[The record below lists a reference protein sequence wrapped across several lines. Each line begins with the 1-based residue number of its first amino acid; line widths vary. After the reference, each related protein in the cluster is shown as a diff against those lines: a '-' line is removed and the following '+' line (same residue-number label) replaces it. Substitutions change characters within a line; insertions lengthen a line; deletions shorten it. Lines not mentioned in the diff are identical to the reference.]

1 MYGLRS
7 CRLHLRI
14 VWMLPNTEPL
24 RGSKVTPVSEK
35 GQGKG
40 LLKKGHGSWAVGF
53 EFGII
58 LQCGCQYD
66 SFVTFQLEVL
76 TGYFWINFDCVF
88 YFCAKCSICLK
99 EMNFSAEWIHNCS
112 RWIIYYQPTELQDSF
127 FHKSTK
133 KRLVAFLYW
142 KSELL
147 PILPRMTCSQNGP
160 RGSFLAQGNVH
171 RLARKHVLS
180 GTLHF
185 FWRGL
190 HEKGRTKRS
199 MQSYTKISY
208 CSCGSHQFL
217 RDPFVDAVLVG
228 SLPQRDGLALCCAL
242 YFSGWVLL

>member
-127 FHKSTK
+127 IHKLTK
-133 KRLVAFLYW
+133 KCLVAFLYW
-142 KSELL
+142 KVNYCQFYQEWLVPKMS
-147 PILPRMTCSQNGP
+147 
-160 RGSFLAQGNVH
+160 
-171 RLARKHVLS
+171 S
-180 GTLHF
+180 GLDSLQIVPSGKMIIFGKIWIYFFIKKSYEKRTSIYFHF
-185 FWRGL
+185 
-190 HEKGRTKRS
+190 
-199 MQSYTKISY
+199 
-208 CSCGSHQFL
+208 
-217 RDPFVDAVLVG
+217 
-228 SLPQRDGLALCCAL
+228 
-242 YFSGWVLL
+242 

>member
-1 MYGLRS
+1 
-7 CRLHLRI
+7 
-14 VWMLPNTEPL
+14 MLPNTEPL

-58 LQCGCQYD
+58 WQCGCQYD

-88 YFCAKCSICLK
+88 YFCAKCSSCLK
-99 EMNFSAEWIHNCS
+99 EMNFSAEWIHDCS

-133 KRLVAFLYW
+133 KCLVAFLYW

-147 PILPRMTCSQNGP
+147 PILPRMTS
-160 RGSFLAQGNVH
+160 RFLKK
-171 RLARKHVLS
+171 RPARSGTIAYPKMSSGLDSLQHVPS

-190 HEKGRTKRS
+190 HEKERTKRS
-199 MQSYTKISY
+199 MQSYTWK
-208 CSCGSHQFL
+208 
-217 RDPFVDAVLVG
+217 
-228 SLPQRDGLALCCAL
+228 
-242 YFSGWVLL
+242 

>member
-1 MYGLRS
+1 
-7 CRLHLRI
+7 
-14 VWMLPNTEPL
+14 MLPNTEPL

-58 LQCGCQYD
+58 WQCGCQYD

-99 EMNFSAEWIHNCS
+99 EMNFSAEWIHDCS

-133 KRLVAFLYW
+133 KCLVAFLYW

-147 PILPRMTCSQNGP
+147 PILPRMTCSQNVQWTWQFTNRPIRHPSFFLTRTTWKGTNEKKHAIVHLKIGLCLTGP
-160 RGSFLAQGNVH
+160 TNSY
-171 RLARKHVLS
+171 
-180 GTLHF
+180 GTH
-185 FWRGL
+185 
-190 HEKGRTKRS
+190 
-199 MQSYTKISY
+199 
-208 CSCGSHQFL
+208 
-217 RDPFVDAVLVG
+217 
-228 SLPQRDGLALCCAL
+228 SLTRCWLALCPNEM
-242 YFSGWVLL
+242 V

>member
-53 EFGII
+53 EFEII

-66 SFVTFQLEVL
+66 SYVTFQLEVL

-112 RWIIYYQPTELQDSF
+112 RWIIYYQPTELHNPFFVWQSKNGQNYWEERIRANTIFVWQSNLVWQSRSVWVRQCLRYCITDMFPKMSSGLDS
-127 FHKSTK
+127 
-133 KRLVAFLYW
+133 L
-142 KSELL
+142 
-147 PILPRMTCSQNGP
+147 Q
-160 RGSFLAQGNVH
+160 
-171 RLARKHVLS
+171 HVPS
-180 GTLHF
+180 G
-185 FWRGL
+185 
-190 HEKGRTKRS
+190 KP
-199 MQSYTKISY
+199 KIPSIPT
-208 CSCGSHQFL
+208 G
-217 RDPFVDAVLVG
+217 
-228 SLPQRDGLALCCAL
+228 
-242 YFSGWVLL
+242 

>member
-99 EMNFSAEWIHNCS
+99 EMNFSAEWIHDCS

-127 FHKSTK
+127 IHKSTK
-133 KRLVAFLYW
+133 KCLVAFLYW

-147 PILPRMTCSQNGP
+147 PILPRMTP
-160 RGSFLAQGNVH
+160 
-171 RLARKHVLS
+171 
-180 GTLHF
+180 
-185 FWRGL
+185 
-190 HEKGRTKRS
+190 
-199 MQSYTKISY
+199 
-208 CSCGSHQFL
+208 
-217 RDPFVDAVLVG
+217 
-228 SLPQRDGLALCCAL
+228 
-242 YFSGWVLL
+242 GWVRGQVLPWQFTTRPIRHPSFFLTRTTWKRDERKEACKHTRK

>member
-40 LLKKGHGSWAVGF
+40 LVKKGHGSWAVGF

-66 SFVTFQLEVL
+66 SYVTFQLEVL

-88 YFCAKCSICLK
+88 YFCAKCSSCLK

-127 FHKSTK
+127 IHKLTK
-133 KRLVAFLYW
+133 KCLVAFLYW

-147 PILPRMTCSQNGP
+147 PILPRMTCSQNVLWTS
-160 RGSFLAQGNVH
+160 RGGYAVKSSPDSLQ
-171 RLARKHVLS
+171 HVPS
-180 GTLHF
+180 G
-185 FWRGL
+185 
-190 HEKGRTKRS
+190 KP
-199 MQSYTKISY
+199 KIPSIPT
-208 CSCGSHQFL
+208 G
-217 RDPFVDAVLVG
+217 
-228 SLPQRDGLALCCAL
+228 
-242 YFSGWVLL
+242 